1 MSSIPAVFER
11 TTRYLELPLNL
22 RSRVLLVI
30 AAVLLCMTYL
40 FPLWNMTMFAP
51 QYPQGLRLDIYGYKL
66 VGGNEGQDAKEINLL
81 NHYIGMQELTKEN
94 FTEFKW
100 IPFVVGAM
108 ALLCLRAAFIGKN
121 SYLVDVV
128 VLYGYFAA
136 FSLWS
141 FAYKLYSYGHD
152 LAPTAPVKVD
162 PFMPPM
168 FGYQKIANFEIYS
181 YPAAASYTM
190 AAAMLVMLVA
200 LAWNI
205 RDARRLSIG
214 ELRELT

>member
-1 MSSIPAVFER
+1 MQNLKAFFER

-22 RSRVLLVI
+22 RSRVFLAIATLLL
-30 AAVLLCMTYL
+30 AASYL

-51 QYPQGLRLDIYGYKL
+51 QYPDGLRLHIYGFKL
-66 VGGNEGQDAKEINLL
+66 ESGNNGQDEKEINLL
-81 NHYIGMQELTKEN
+81 NHYIGMRELTEKN
-94 FTEFKW
+94 FTEFQW
-100 IPFVVGAM
+100 IPFVVGAI
-108 ALLCLRAAFIGKN
+108 ALLCLRAAVIGKN
-121 SYLVDVV
+121 SYLVDLA
-128 VLYGYFAA
+128 VLYGYFAL

-141 FAYKLYSYGHD
+141 FAYKLYSYGHQ

-181 YPAAASYTM
+181 YPGPASYTM
-190 AAAMLVMLVA
+190 GAAMLAMLIA
-200 LAWNI
+200 LVWNL
-205 RDARRLSIG
+205 RDARRLSMG

>member
-1 MSSIPAVFER
+1 MSSLPAVFER

-30 AAVLLCMTYL
+30 AAILLGLIYL
-40 FPLWNMTMFAP
+40 LPLWNMTMFAP
-51 QYPQGLRLDIYGYKL
+51 QYPNGLRLNIYGYKL
-66 VGGNEGQDAKEINLL
+66 ESGNKGQDAREINLL
-81 NHYIGMQELTKEN
+81 NHYIGMKELTTEE

-121 SYLVDVV
+121 SYLVDVT

-141 FAYKLYSYGHD
+141 FGHKLYSYGHN
-152 LAPTAPVKVD
+152 LAPTAAVKV
-162 PFMPPM
+162 PGFMPPM
-168 FGYQKIANFEIYS
+168 FGYKKIANFEIYS
-181 YPAAASYTM
+181 YPSPASYTM
-190 AAAMLVMLVA
+190 AAAIVVLLIA
-200 LAWNI
+200 LGWNL
-205 RDARRLSIG
+205 RDARRLSLN
-214 ELRELT
+214 ELRERT

>member
-1 MSSIPAVFER
+1 MRNLTAFFER

-22 RSRVLLVI
+22 RSRVFLVI
-30 AAVLLCMTYL
+30 AALLLTMTYL
-40 FPLWNMTMFAP
+40 FPLWEMTMFAP
-51 QYPQGLRLDIYGYKL
+51 QYPNGLRLHIYGFKL
-66 VGGNEGQDAKEINLL
+66 ESGNNGQDAKEINLL
-81 NHYIGMQELTKEN
+81 NHYIGMRELTAES

-100 IPFVVGAM
+100 IPFVVGAI
-108 ALLCLRAAFIGKN
+108 ALLCLRAAVIGKN
-121 SYLVDVV
+121 SYLVDVA
-128 VLYGYFAA
+128 VLYGYFAL

-141 FAYKLYSYGHD
+141 FAHKLYSYGHE

-181 YPAAASYTM
+181 YPAPASYTM
-190 AAAMLVMLVA
+190 AAAMVA
-200 LAWNI
+200 LLIALAFNV
-205 RDARRLSIG
+205 RDARRLSMG